1 MKKIIF
7 AVVLAILMTG
17 YAFTCF
23 AQKKTDDKKCVM
35 MKDGKMMVKE
45 DGKKT
50 PMTTTM
56 TMTDGT
62 TVNTTG
68 MVTKPDGSTHMLTN
82 GEAVDMDG
90 NIRMKDKD
98 KKGDSKDDKMNK

>member
-7 AVVLAILMTG
+7 ATILAIIMAGFT
-17 YAFTCF
+17 YTCF

-50 PMTTTM
+50 PMTADM
-56 TMTDGT
+56 TMSDGT
-62 TVNTTG
+62 TVNTVG
-68 MVTKPDGSTHMLTN
+68 MVTKPDGSTHMLAN

-98 KKGDSKDDKMNK
+98 KNGDKDDGKMKK

>member
-7 AVVLAILMTG
+7 VAILAIIMAGFT
-17 YAFTCF
+17 YTCF

-45 DGKKT
+45 DGKKA
-50 PMTTTM
+50 PMTTDITM
-56 TMTDGT
+56 SNGT
-62 TVNTTG
+62 TVNTVG
-68 MVTKPDGSTHMLTN
+68 MVTKPDGSTHMLAN

-90 NIRMKDKD
+90 NIRMKDKKDDMRND
-98 KKGDSKDDKMNK
+98 KKK